1 MEVISDTIENGEI
14 ENVHLVP
21 IGDFKGS
28 DKDGNP
34 IDEHITKESLDQI
47 AEKLNSGDEVL
58 CDIDHQSCK
67 PGVDRDSKAAGWF
80 HKFVV
85 DPVKGL
91 FANLKLTKK
100 GREIVENREYRYT
113 SPVFTI
119 DDNGNPNDIHSVAL
133 TNVPAFKGHI
143 SPILN
148 SEPNSNEKESMKME
162 ITKEELIELI
172 KNTVNEMNV
181 KKEINEGI
189 RDIKRDIQDEVVE
202 NSCGEKKEELVEN
215 ACNEKQEEIVEVKN
229 EETAPAPE
237 TKMNETE
244 EKKAETEEKKDE
256 VIKIE
261 SLNSAPAPSISQE
274 PEWKNLHGKA
284 FFDWYAKH
292 PNGI

>member
-34 IDEHITKESLDQI
+34 IDEHITKDSLEQI

-91 FANLKLTKK
+91 FASLKLTKK

-113 SPVFTI
+113 SPVFTL
-119 DDNGNPNDIHSVAL
+119 DENGNPNDIHSVAL

-148 SEPNSNEKESMKME
+148 SEPNSNEKESIKME
-162 ITKEELIELI
+162 ITKEELIDLI

-181 KKEINEGI
+181 KKEINEEI
-189 RDIKRDIQDEVVE
+189 RDIQDEIVNNSCGEKKEEVVE
-202 NSCGEKKEELVEN
+202 NSCGEK
-215 ACNEKQEEIVEVKN
+215 QEEVKN
-229 EETAPAPE
+229 EETVPAEE
-237 TKMNETE
+237 TKVNEPEDKKDETE
-244 EKKAETEEKKDE
+244 ENKDE

-261 SLNSAPAPSISQE
+261 SLNSAPTPSISQE

>member
-1 MEVISDTIENGEI
+1 MEVISDTIDNGEI

-21 IGDFKGS
+21 IGDYKGS

-91 FANLKLTKK
+91 FASLKLTKK

-113 SPVFTI
+113 SPVFTL
-119 DDNGNPNDIHSVAL
+119 DENGNPNDIHSVAL

-148 SEPNSNEKESMKME
+148 SEPNSNEKEPIKME
-162 ITKEELIELI
+162 ITKEDLIELI

-181 KKEINEGI
+181 KKEINEEI
-189 RDIKRDIQDEVVE
+189 RDIQEEIVE
-202 NSCGEKKEELVEN
+202 NSCDK
-215 ACNEKQEEIVEVKN
+215 KQEEIVEVKN
-229 EETAPAPE
+229 EETVPE
-237 TKMNETE
+237 TKEEVKEEVKVEDEPKE
-244 EKKAETEEKKDE
+244 EKE

-261 SLNSAPAPSISQE
+261 TLNSAPIPTVNAE

>member
-91 FANLKLTKK
+91 FASLKLTKK

-113 SPVFTI
+113 SPVFTL
-119 DDNGNPNDIHSVAL
+119 DENGNPNDIHSVAL

-148 SEPNSNEKESMKME
+148 SEPNSNEKESIKMD

-181 KKEINEGI
+181 KKEINEEI
-189 RDIKRDIQDEVVE
+189 RDIQEEIVE
-202 NSCGEKKEELVEN
+202 NSCGEKKEEVAEN
-215 ACNEKQEEIVEVKN
+215 SCDKKQEEIVEVKN
-229 EETAPAPE
+229 EETVPE
-237 TKMNETE
+237 TKE
-244 EKKAETEEKKDE
+244 EKKEEEVKVEDKDEPKKEKE

-261 SLNSAPAPSISQE
+261 TLNSAPIPTVNAE

>member
-1 MEVISDTIENGEI
+1 MEIISDTIENGEI

-28 DKDGNP
+28 DKEGNP
-34 IDEHITKESLDQI
+34 IDEHITKESLEQI

-67 PGVDRDSKAAGWF
+67 PGVERDSKAAGWF

-113 SPVFTI
+113 SPVFTL
-119 DDNGNPNDIHSVAL
+119 DENGNPNDIHSVAL

-143 SPILN
+143 SPIIN
-148 SEPNSNEKESMKME
+148 SEPTETDKEENLNKEIINME
-162 ITKEELIELI
+162 ITKEDLIELI
-172 KNTVNEMNV
+172 KNTVNEMNI
-181 KKEINEGI
+181 KKEINEEI
-189 RDIKRDIQDEVVE
+189 RDIQEEVVE
-202 NSCGEKKEELVEN
+202 NSCDK
-215 ACNEKQEEIVEVKN
+215 KQEEVKN
-229 EETAPAPE
+229 EETVPE
-237 TKMNETE
+237 TKEEVKEVKEEVKVEDKDEPKE
-244 EKKAETEEKKDE
+244 EKE

-261 SLNSAPAPSISQE
+261 SLNSAPIPTVNAE
-274 PEWKNLHGKA
+274 PEWKKLHGKE
-284 FFDWYAKH
+284 FFDWCAKH
-292 PNGI
+292 QNGI

>member
-34 IDEHITKESLDQI
+34 IDEHITKESLEQI

-91 FANLKLTKK
+91 FASLKLTKK

-113 SPVFTI
+113 SPVFTL
-119 DDNGNPNDIHSVAL
+119 DENGNPNDIHSVAL

-148 SEPNSNEKESMKME
+148 SEPNSNEKESIKME
-162 ITKEELIELI
+162 ITKEELIDLI

-181 KKEINEGI
+181 KKEINEEI
-189 RDIKRDIQDEVVE
+189 REIQDEVVE
-202 NSCGEKKEELVEN
+202 NSCGEKKEEVAEN
-215 ACNEKQEEIVEVKN
+215 SCVEKQEEVKN
-229 EETAPAPE
+229 EETVPAEE
-237 TKMNETE
+237 TKVNETE
-244 EKKAETEEKKDE
+244 EKKDDTEEKKDE

-261 SLNSAPAPSISQE
+261 SLNSAPAPTISQE
-274 PEWKNLHGKA
+274 PEWKSLHGKA

>member
-28 DKDGNP
+28 DKEGNP
-34 IDEHITKESLDQI
+34 IDEHITKESLEQI

-113 SPVFTI
+113 SPVFTL
-119 DDNGNPNDIHSVAL
+119 DENGNPNDIHSVAL
-133 TNVPAFKGHI
+133 TNVPAFKGYI

-148 SEPNSNEKESMKME
+148 SEPTEMEKEEENLNKEIINME
-162 ITKEELIELI
+162 ITKEDLIELI
-172 KNTVNEMNV
+172 KNTVNEMNI
-181 KKEINEGI
+181 KKEINEEI
-189 RDIKRDIQDEVVE
+189 R
-202 NSCGEKKEELVEN
+202 EELVEN
-215 ACNEKQEEIVEVKN
+215 SCDKKQEEIVEVKN
-229 EETAPAPE
+229 EETVPE
-237 TKMNETE
+237 TKEEVKEEVKVEDKDEPKE
-244 EKKAETEEKKDE
+244 EKE

-261 SLNSAPAPSISQE
+261 SLNSAPTPSMTQE
-274 PEWKNLHGKA
+274 PEWKNLHGKE
-284 FFDWYAKH
+284 FFDWYKSH
-292 PNGI
+292 QNCI

>member
-34 IDEHITKESLDQI
+34 IDEHITKESLEQI

-91 FANLKLTKK
+91 FASLKLTKK

-113 SPVFTI
+113 SPVFTL
-119 DDNGNPNDIHSVAL
+119 DENGNPNDIHSVAL

-162 ITKEELIELI
+162 ITKEELIDLI

-181 KKEINEGI
+181 KKEINEEI
-189 RDIKRDIQDEVVE
+189 REIQDEIVE
-202 NSCGEKKEELVEN
+202 NSCV
-215 ACNEKQEEIVEVKN
+215 EKQEEVKN
-229 EETAPAPE
+229 EETVPAEE
-237 TKMNETE
+237 TKVNETE
-244 EKKAETEEKKDE
+244 EKKDDTEEKKDE

-261 SLNSAPAPSISQE
+261 SLNSAPAPTISQE

>member
-113 SPVFTI
+113 SPVFTL
-119 DDNGNPNDIHSVAL
+119 DENGNPNDIHSVAL

-181 KKEINEGI
+181 KKEINEEI
-189 RDIKRDIQDEVVE
+189 RDIQEEVVE
-202 NSCGEKKEELVEN
+202 NSCGEKKEEVVEN
-215 ACNEKQEEIVEVKN
+215 SCVEKQEEVKN
-229 EETAPAPE
+229 EETIPE
-237 TKMNETE
+237 TKEEVKEEVKVEDEPKE
-244 EKKAETEEKKDE
+244 EKE

-261 SLNSAPAPSISQE
+261 TLNSAPIPTVNAE

-284 FFDWYAKH
+284 FFDWCVKH

>member
-1 MEVISDTIENGEI
+1 MEIISDTIDNGEI

-47 AEKLNSGDEVL
+47 AEKLNSGDDVL

-67 PGVDRDSKAAGWF
+67 PGVERDSKAAGWF

-91 FANLKLTKK
+91 FASLKLTKK

-113 SPVFTI
+113 SPVFTL
-119 DDNGNPNDIHSVAL
+119 DENGNPNDIHSVAL

-148 SEPNSNEKESMKME
+148 SEPNSNEKESIKME
-162 ITKEELIELI
+162 ITKEELIDLI

-181 KKEINEGI
+181 KKEINEEI
-189 RDIKRDIQDEVVE
+189 REIQDEIVE
-202 NSCGEKKEELVEN
+202 NSCGEKKEEVAEN
-215 ACNEKQEEIVEVKN
+215 SCVEKQEEVKN
-229 EETAPAPE
+229 EETVPAPAEE
-237 TKMNETE
+237 TKVNETE
-244 EKKAETEEKKDE
+244 EKKDDTEEKKDE

-261 SLNSAPAPSISQE
+261 SLNSAPAPTISQE

>member
-1 MEVISDTIENGEI
+1 MEIISDTIDNGEI

-47 AEKLNSGDEVL
+47 AEKLNSGDDVL

-67 PGVDRDSKAAGWF
+67 PGVERDSKAAGWF

-91 FANLKLTKK
+91 FASLKLTKK

-113 SPVFTI
+113 SPVFTL
-119 DDNGNPNDIHSVAL
+119 DENGNPNDIHSVAL

-143 SPILN
+143 SPIIN
-148 SEPNSNEKESMKME
+148 SEPTEINKEENLNKEIINME
-162 ITKEELIELI
+162 ITKEDLIELI
-172 KNTVNEMNV
+172 KNTVNEMNI
-181 KKEINEGI
+181 KKEINEEI
-189 RDIKRDIQDEVVE
+189 REEVVG
-202 NSCGEKKEELVEN
+202 NSCDK
-215 ACNEKQEEIVEVKN
+215 KQEEIVEVKN
-229 EETAPAPE
+229 EETVPE
-237 TKMNETE
+237 TKEEVKEEVKVEDKDEPKE
-244 EKKAETEEKKDE
+244 EKE

-261 SLNSAPAPSISQE
+261 SLNSAPIPTVNAE
-274 PEWKNLHGKA
+274 PEWKKLHGKE
-284 FFDWYAKH
+284 FFDWYKSH
-292 PNGI
+292 QNCI

>member
-113 SPVFTI
+113 SPVFTL
-119 DDNGNPNDIHSVAL
+119 DENGNPNDIHSVAL

-162 ITKEELIELI
+162 ITKEDLIELI

-181 KKEINEGI
+181 KKEINEEI
-189 RDIKRDIQDEVVE
+189 RDIQEEIVE
-202 NSCGEKKEELVEN
+202 NSCDK
-215 ACNEKQEEIVEVKN
+215 KQEEIVEVKN
-229 EETAPAPE
+229 EETVPE
-237 TKMNETE
+237 TKEEVKEEVKVEDEPKE
-244 EKKAETEEKKDE
+244 EKE

-261 SLNSAPAPSISQE
+261 TLNSAPIPTVNAE

>member
-34 IDEHITKESLDQI
+34 IDEHITKESLEQI

-67 PGVDRDSKAAGWF
+67 PGVDRDSKAAGWL

-113 SPVFTI
+113 SPVFTL
-119 DDNGNPNDIHSVAL
+119 DENGNPNDIHSVAL

-143 SPILN
+143 LPILN
-148 SEPNSNEKESMKME
+148 SEPNSNEKESIKME
-162 ITKEELIELI
+162 ITKEELIDLI
-172 KNTVNEMNV
+172 KRTVNEMNV
-181 KKEINEGI
+181 KKEINEEI
-189 RDIKRDIQDEVVE
+189 RDIQEEIVE
-202 NSCGEKKEELVEN
+202 NSCGEKKEEVAEN
-215 ACNEKQEEIVEVKN
+215 SCVEKQEEVKN
-229 EETAPAPE
+229 EETAPVTE

-244 EKKAETEEKKDE
+244 EKKDETEEKKDE

-261 SLNSAPAPSISQE
+261 SLNSAPTPSISQE
-274 PEWKNLHGKA
+274 PEWKNLHGKE
-284 FFDWYAKH
+284 FFAWYAKH

>member
-1 MEVISDTIENGEI
+1 MEIISDTIDNGEI

-47 AEKLNSGDEVL
+47 AEKLNSGDDVL

-67 PGVDRDSKAAGWF
+67 PGVERDSKAAGWF

-91 FANLKLTKK
+91 FASLKLTKK

-113 SPVFTI
+113 SPVFTL
-119 DDNGNPNDIHSVAL
+119 DENGNPNDIHSIAL

-143 SPILN
+143 SPIIN
-148 SEPNSNEKESMKME
+148 SEPTEINKEENLNKEIINME
-162 ITKEELIELI
+162 ITKEDLIELI
-172 KNTVNEMNV
+172 KNTVNEMNI
-181 KKEINEGI
+181 KKEINEEI
-189 RDIKRDIQDEVVE
+189 REEIVG
-202 NSCGEKKEELVEN
+202 NSCDK
-215 ACNEKQEEIVEVKN
+215 KQEEIVEVKN
-229 EETAPAPE
+229 EETVPE
-237 TKMNETE
+237 TKE
-244 EKKAETEEKKDE
+244 EVKEEVKVEDKDEPKDEKE

-261 SLNSAPAPSISQE
+261 SLNSAPTPSMTQE
-274 PEWKNLHGKA
+274 PEWKKLHGKA
-284 FFDWYAKH
+284 FFDWCTKH
-292 PNGI
+292 QNCI

>member
-1 MEVISDTIENGEI
+1 MEIISDTIDNGEI

-47 AEKLNSGDEVL
+47 AEKLNSGDDVL

-67 PGVDRDSKAAGWF
+67 PGVERDSKAAGWF

-91 FANLKLTKK
+91 FASLKLTKK

-113 SPVFTI
+113 SPVFTL
-119 DDNGNPNDIHSVAL
+119 DENGNPNDIHSIAL

-143 SPILN
+143 SPIIN
-148 SEPNSNEKESMKME
+148 SEPTEINKEENLNKEIINME
-162 ITKEELIELI
+162 ITKEDLIELI
-172 KNTVNEMNV
+172 KNTVNEMNI
-181 KKEINEGI
+181 KKEINEEI
-189 RDIKRDIQDEVVE
+189 REEIVG
-202 NSCGEKKEELVEN
+202 NSCDK
-215 ACNEKQEEIVEVKN
+215 KQEEIVENSCDKKQEEVKN
-229 EETAPAPE
+229 EETVPE
-237 TKMNETE
+237 TKE
-244 EKKAETEEKKDE
+244 EVKEEVKVEDKDDPKDEKE

-261 SLNSAPAPSISQE
+261 SLNSAPTPSMTQE
-274 PEWKNLHGKA
+274 PEWKNLHGKE
-284 FFDWYAKH
+284 FFDWYKSH
-292 PNGI
+292 QNCI

>member
-47 AEKLNSGDEVL
+47 AEKLNSGDDVL

-67 PGVDRDSKAAGWF
+67 PGVERDSKAAGWF

-91 FANLKLTKK
+91 FASLKLTKK

-113 SPVFTI
+113 SPVFTL
-119 DDNGNPNDIHSVAL
+119 DENGNPNDIHSIAL

-143 SPILN
+143 SPIIN
-148 SEPNSNEKESMKME
+148 SEPTEIEKENLNKEIINME
-162 ITKEELIELI
+162 ITKEDLIELI
-172 KNTVNEMNV
+172 KNTVNEMNI
-181 KKEINEGI
+181 KKEINEEI
-189 RDIKRDIQDEVVE
+189 R
-202 NSCGEKKEELVEN
+202 EELVGN
-215 ACNEKQEEIVEVKN
+215 SCDKKQEEIVEVKN
-229 EETAPAPE
+229 EETVPE
-237 TKMNETE
+237 TKE
-244 EKKAETEEKKDE
+244 EKKEEEVKVEDKDDPKEEKE

-261 SLNSAPAPSISQE
+261 TLNSAPIPTVNAE
-274 PEWKNLHGKA
+274 PEWKKLHGKE
-284 FFDWYAKH
+284 FFDWYKSH
-292 PNGI
+292 QNCI

>member
-67 PGVDRDSKAAGWF
+67 TGVDRDSKAAGWF

-113 SPVFTI
+113 SPVFTL
-119 DDNGNPNDIHSVAL
+119 DENGNPNDIHSVAL

-148 SEPNSNEKESMKME
+148 SEPNSNEKESIKME

-202 NSCGEKKEELVEN
+202 NSCV
-215 ACNEKQEEIVEVKN
+215 EKQEEVKN
-229 EETAPAPE
+229 EETAPAKE
-237 TKMNETE
+237 TKANEPE
-244 EKKAETEEKKDE
+244 DKKDETEEKKDE

-261 SLNSAPAPSISQE
+261 SLNSAPVPSIAQE

-292 PNGI
+292 PKGI

>member
-1 MEVISDTIENGEI
+1 MEVVSDTIENGEI

-34 IDEHITKESLDQI
+34 IDEHITKESLEQI

-67 PGVDRDSKAAGWF
+67 PGVDRDSKAAGWL

-91 FANLKLTKK
+91 FANLKLTRK

-113 SPVFTI
+113 SPVFTL
-119 DDNGNPNDIHSVAL
+119 DENGNPNDIHSVAL

-148 SEPNSNEKESMKME
+148 SEPISNQEPISNEKESMKME
-162 ITKEELIELI
+162 ITKEELIDLI
-172 KNTVNEMNV
+172 KRTVNEMNIR
-181 KKEINEGI
+181 KEINEEI
-189 RDIKRDIQDEVVE
+189 R
-202 NSCGEKKEELVEN
+202 EELVEN
-215 ACNEKQEEIVEVKN
+215 SCNKKQEETVEVKN
-229 EETAPAPE
+229 EETAPE
-237 TKMNETE
+237 TKEEVKEEAKVEPKDEPKE
-244 EKKAETEEKKDE
+244 EKE

-261 SLNSAPAPSISQE
+261 SLNSAPAPSVSEE
-274 PEWKNLHGKA
+274 PEWKKLHGKA

>member
-1 MEVISDTIENGEI
+1 MEIISDTIDNGEI

-47 AEKLNSGDEVL
+47 AEKLNSGDDVL

-67 PGVDRDSKAAGWF
+67 PGVERDSKAAGWF

-91 FANLKLTKK
+91 FASLKLTKK

-113 SPVFTI
+113 SPVFTL
-119 DDNGNPNDIHSVAL
+119 DENGNPNDIHSVAL

-143 SPILN
+143 SPIIN
-148 SEPNSNEKESMKME
+148 SEPTEINKEENLNKEIINME
-162 ITKEELIELI
+162 ITKEDLIELI
-172 KNTVNEMNV
+172 KNTVNEMNI
-181 KKEINEGI
+181 KKEINEEI
-189 RDIKRDIQDEVVE
+189 RDIQEEVVE
-202 NSCGEKKEELVEN
+202 NSCDK
-215 ACNEKQEEIVEVKN
+215 KQEEVKN
-229 EETAPAPE
+229 EETVPE
-237 TKMNETE
+237 KKE
-244 EKKAETEEKKDE
+244 EKKEEDKVEDKDEPKDEKE

-261 SLNSAPAPSISQE
+261 TLNSAPTPSMTQE
-274 PEWKNLHGKA
+274 PEWKKLHGKE
-284 FFDWYAKH
+284 FFDWYKSH
-292 PNGI
+292 QNCI

>member
-1 MEVISDTIENGEI
+1 MEIISDTIDNGVI

-47 AEKLNSGDEVL
+47 AEKLNSGDDVL

-67 PGVDRDSKAAGWF
+67 PGVERDSKAAGWF

-91 FANLKLTKK
+91 FASLKLTKK

-113 SPVFTI
+113 SPVFTL
-119 DDNGNPNDIHSVAL
+119 DENGHPNDIHSVAL

-148 SEPNSNEKESMKME
+148 SESSEINKEENLNKEIINME
-162 ITKEELIELI
+162 ITKEDLIELI
-172 KNTVNEMNV
+172 KNTVNEMNI
-181 KKEINEGI
+181 KKEINEEI
-189 RDIKRDIQDEVVE
+189 R
-202 NSCGEKKEELVEN
+202 EELVGN
-215 ACNEKQEEIVEVKN
+215 SCDKKQEEIVEVKN
-229 EETAPAPE
+229 EETVPE
-237 TKMNETE
+237 TKEEVKEEVKVEDKDEPKE
-244 EKKAETEEKKDE
+244 EKE

-261 SLNSAPAPSISQE
+261 TLNSAPIPTVNAE

-284 FFDWYAKH
+284 FFDWCSKH
-292 PNGI
+292 QNCI

>member
-113 SPVFTI
+113 SPVFTL
-119 DDNGNPNDIHSVAL
+119 DENGNPNDIHSVAL

-181 KKEINEGI
+181 KREINEEI
-189 RDIKRDIQDEVVE
+189 RDIQEEIVE
-202 NSCGEKKEELVEN
+202 NSCV
-215 ACNEKQEEIVEVKN
+215 EKQEEVKN
-229 EETAPAPE
+229 EETVPE
-237 TKMNETE
+237 TKE
-244 EKKAETEEKKDE
+244 EKKEEDVKVEDKDEPKEEKE

>member
-1 MEVISDTIENGEI
+1 MEIISDTIENGEI

-28 DKDGNP
+28 DKDGNA

-67 PGVDRDSKAAGWF
+67 PGINRDSKAAGWF

-91 FANLKLTKK
+91 FASLKLTKK

-113 SPVFTI
+113 SPVFI
-119 DDNGNPNDIHSVAL
+119 LDENGNPNDIHSIAL

-148 SEPNSNEKESMKME
+148 SEPTEINKEENLNKEIINME
-162 ITKEELIELI
+162 ITKEDLIELI

-189 RDIKRDIQDEVVE
+189 RDIKRDIQDEVVQ
-202 NSCGEKKEELVEN
+202 NSCDK
-215 ACNEKQEEIVEVKN
+215 KQEEIVEVKN
-229 EETAPAPE
+229 EETVPE
-237 TKMNETE
+237 TKEEEVKVEDKDDLKE
-244 EKKAETEEKKDE
+244 EKE

-261 SLNSAPAPSISQE
+261 SLNSAPIPTVNEE
-274 PEWKNLHGKA
+274 PEWKKLHGKA
-284 FFDWYAKH
+284 FFDWYKSH
-292 PNGI
+292 QNGI

>member
-1 MEVISDTIENGEI
+1 MEIISDTIDNGEI

-47 AEKLNSGDEVL
+47 AEKLNSGDDVL

-67 PGVDRDSKAAGWF
+67 PGVERDSKAAGWF

-91 FANLKLTKK
+91 FASLKLTKK

-113 SPVFTI
+113 SPVFTL
-119 DDNGNPNDIHSVAL
+119 DENGNPNDIHSIAL

-143 SPILN
+143 SPIIN
-148 SEPNSNEKESMKME
+148 SEPTEINKEENLNKEIINME
-162 ITKEELIELI
+162 ITKEDLIELI
-172 KNTVNEMNV
+172 KNTVNEMNI
-181 KKEINEGI
+181 KKEINEEI
-189 RDIKRDIQDEVVE
+189 R
-202 NSCGEKKEELVEN
+202 EELVGN
-215 ACNEKQEEIVEVKN
+215 SCDKKQEEIVEVKN
-229 EETAPAPE
+229 EETVPE
-237 TKMNETE
+237 TKE
-244 EKKAETEEKKDE
+244 EVKEEVKVEDKDKDEPKDEKE

-261 SLNSAPAPSISQE
+261 SLNSAPTPSMTQE
-274 PEWKNLHGKA
+274 PEWKKLHGKE
-284 FFDWYAKH
+284 FFDWCSKH
-292 PNGI
+292 QNCI

>member
-1 MEVISDTIENGEI
+1 MEIISDTIDNGEI

-47 AEKLNSGDEVL
+47 AEKLNSGDDVL

-67 PGVDRDSKAAGWF
+67 PGVERDSKAAGWF

-91 FANLKLTKK
+91 FASLKLTKK

-113 SPVFTI
+113 SPVFTL
-119 DDNGNPNDIHSVAL
+119 DENGNPNDIHSVAL

-143 SPILN
+143 SPIIN
-148 SEPNSNEKESMKME
+148 SEPTEINKEENLNKEIINME
-162 ITKEELIELI
+162 ITKEDLIELI

-181 KKEINEGI
+181 KKEINEEI
-189 RDIKRDIQDEVVE
+189 RDIQDEIVE
-202 NSCGEKKEELVEN
+202 NSCDK
-215 ACNEKQEEIVEVKN
+215 KQEEIVEVKN
-229 EETAPAPE
+229 EETVPE
-237 TKMNETE
+237 TKE
-244 EKKAETEEKKDE
+244 EKKEEEVKVEDKDEPKEEKE

-261 SLNSAPAPSISQE
+261 SLNSAPIPTISQE
-274 PEWKNLHGKA
+274 PEWKSLHGKA
-284 FFDWYAKH
+284 FFDWYKSH
-292 PNGI
+292 QNCI

>member
-34 IDEHITKESLDQI
+34 IDEHITKESLEQI

-91 FANLKLTKK
+91 FASLKLTKK

-113 SPVFTI
+113 SPVFTL
-119 DDNGNPNDIHSVAL
+119 DENGNPNDIHSIAL
-133 TNVPAFKGHI
+133 TNVPAFKGYI
-143 SPILN
+143 SPIIN
-148 SEPNSNEKESMKME
+148 SEPTEINKEENLNKEIINME
-162 ITKEELIELI
+162 ITKEDLIELI
-172 KNTVNEMNV
+172 KNTVNEMNI
-181 KKEINEGI
+181 KKEINEEI
-189 RDIKRDIQDEVVE
+189 R
-202 NSCGEKKEELVEN
+202 EELVEN
-215 ACNEKQEEIVEVKN
+215 SCDKKQEEVKN
-229 EETAPAPE
+229 EETVPE
-237 TKMNETE
+237 TKE
-244 EKKAETEEKKDE
+244 EVKEEVKVEDKDDPKDEKE

-261 SLNSAPAPSISQE
+261 TLNSAPIPTVNAE
-274 PEWKNLHGKA
+274 PEWKNLHGKE
-284 FFDWYAKH
+284 FFDWYKSH
-292 PNGI
+292 QNCI

>member
-1 MEVISDTIENGEI
+1 MEIISNTIDNGEI

-47 AEKLNSGDEVL
+47 AEKLNSGDDVL

-67 PGVDRDSKAAGWF
+67 PGVERDSKAAGWF

-91 FANLKLTKK
+91 FASLKLTKK

-113 SPVFTI
+113 SPVFTL
-119 DDNGNPNDIHSVAL
+119 DENGNPNDIHSVAL

-143 SPILN
+143 SPIIN
-148 SEPNSNEKESMKME
+148 SEPTEINKEENLNKEIINME
-162 ITKEELIELI
+162 ITKEDLIELI
-172 KNTVNEMNV
+172 KNTVNEMNI
-181 KKEINEGI
+181 KKEINEEI
-189 RDIKRDIQDEVVE
+189 REEVVE
-202 NSCGEKKEELVEN
+202 NSCDK
-215 ACNEKQEEIVEVKN
+215 KQEEVKN
-229 EETAPAPE
+229 EETVPE
-237 TKMNETE
+237 TKE
-244 EKKAETEEKKDE
+244 EVKEEVKVEDKDDPKDEKE

-261 SLNSAPAPSISQE
+261 TLNSAPTPSMTQE
-274 PEWKNLHGKA
+274 PEWKKLHGKD
-284 FFDWYAKH
+284 FFDWCSKH
-292 PNGI
+292 QNCI

>member
-1 MEVISDTIENGEI
+1 MEIISDTIDNGEI

-47 AEKLNSGDEVL
+47 AEMLNSGDDVL

-67 PGVDRDSKAAGWF
+67 PGVERDSKAAGWF

-91 FANLKLTKK
+91 FASLKLTKK

-113 SPVFTI
+113 SPVFTL
-119 DDNGNPNDIHSVAL
+119 DENGNPNDIHSIAL

-143 SPILN
+143 SPIIN
-148 SEPNSNEKESMKME
+148 SEPTEINKEENLNKEIINME
-162 ITKEELIELI
+162 ITKEDLIELI
-172 KNTVNEMNV
+172 KNTVNEMNI
-181 KKEINEGI
+181 KKEINEEI
-189 RDIKRDIQDEVVE
+189 R
-202 NSCGEKKEELVEN
+202 EELVGN
-215 ACNEKQEEIVEVKN
+215 SCDKKQEEIVEVKN
-229 EETAPAPE
+229 EETVPE
-237 TKMNETE
+237 TKE
-244 EKKAETEEKKDE
+244 EKKEEEVKVEDKDDPKDEKE

-261 SLNSAPAPSISQE
+261 TLNSAPTPSMTQE
-274 PEWKNLHGKA
+274 PEWKKLHGKD
-284 FFDWYAKH
+284 FFDWCAKH
-292 PNGI
+292 QNCI

>member
-1 MEVISDTIENGEI
+1 MEIISDTIDNGEI

-47 AEKLNSGDEVL
+47 AEKLNSGDDVL

-67 PGVDRDSKAAGWF
+67 PGVERDSKAAGWF

-91 FANLKLTKK
+91 FASLKLTKK

-113 SPVFTI
+113 SPVFTL
-119 DDNGNPNDIHSVAL
+119 DENGNPNDIHSVAL

-148 SEPNSNEKESMKME
+148 SEPNSNEKESIKME
-162 ITKEELIELI
+162 ITKEELIDLI

-181 KKEINEGI
+181 KKEINEEI
-189 RDIKRDIQDEVVE
+189 REIQDEIVE
-202 NSCGEKKEELVEN
+202 NSCGEKKEEVVEN
-215 ACNEKQEEIVEVKN
+215 SCVEKQEEVKN
-229 EETAPAPE
+229 EETVPAPAEE
-237 TKMNETE
+237 TKVNETE
-244 EKKAETEEKKDE
+244 DEKDKKDE

-261 SLNSAPAPSISQE
+261 SLNSAPAPTISQE
-274 PEWKNLHGKA
+274 PEWKSLHGKA

>member
-1 MEVISDTIENGEI
+1 MEIISDTIDNGEI

-21 IGDFKGS
+21 IGDYKGS

-67 PGVDRDSKAAGWF
+67 PGVERDSKAAGWF

-91 FANLKLTKK
+91 FASLKLTKK

-113 SPVFTI
+113 SPVFTL
-119 DDNGNPNDIHSVAL
+119 DENGNPNDIHSVAL
-133 TNVPAFKGHI
+133 TNVPAFKGYI
-143 SPILN
+143 SPIIN
-148 SEPNSNEKESMKME
+148 SEPTEINKEENLNKEIINME
-162 ITKEELIELI
+162 ITKEDLIELI
-172 KNTVNEMNV
+172 KNTVNEMNI
-181 KKEINEGI
+181 KKEINEEI
-189 RDIKRDIQDEVVE
+189 R
-202 NSCGEKKEELVEN
+202 EELVEN
-215 ACNEKQEEIVEVKN
+215 SCDKKQEEIVEVKN
-229 EETAPAPE
+229 EETVPE
-237 TKMNETE
+237 TKEEVKEEVKVEDKDEPKE
-244 EKKAETEEKKDE
+244 EKE

-261 SLNSAPAPSISQE
+261 SLNSAPTPSMTQE

-284 FFDWYAKH
+284 FFDWYKSH
-292 PNGI
+292 QNCI

>member
-34 IDEHITKESLDQI
+34 IDEHITKESLEQI

-80 HKFVV
+80 HKFIV

-113 SPVFTI
+113 SPVFTL
-119 DDNGNPNDIHSVAL
+119 DENGNPNDIHSVAL

-148 SEPNSNEKESMKME
+148 SEPNSNEKESIKME
-162 ITKEELIELI
+162 ITKEELIDLI
-172 KNTVNEMNV
+172 KRTVNEMNV
-181 KKEINEGI
+181 KKEINEEI
-189 RDIKRDIQDEVVE
+189 RDIQEEIVE
-202 NSCGEKKEELVEN
+202 NSCGEKKEEVVEN
-215 ACNEKQEEIVEVKN
+215 SCVEKQEEVKN
-229 EETAPAPE
+229 EETVPE
-237 TKMNETE
+237 TKEEVKEEVKVEDEPKE
-244 EKKAETEEKKDE
+244 EKE

-261 SLNSAPAPSISQE
+261 TLNSAPIPTISQE
-274 PEWKNLHGKA
+274 PEWKSLHGKA

>member
-34 IDEHITKESLDQI
+34 IDEHITKESLEQI

-91 FANLKLTKK
+91 FASLKLTKK

-113 SPVFTI
+113 SPVFTL
-119 DDNGNPNDIHSVAL
+119 DENGNPNDIHSVAL

-148 SEPNSNEKESMKME
+148 SEPNSNEKESIKME
-162 ITKEELIELI
+162 ITKEELIDLI
-172 KNTVNEMNV
+172 KNTVNEMNI
-181 KKEINEGI
+181 KKEINEEI
-189 RDIKRDIQDEVVE
+189 REIQDEIVE
-202 NSCGEKKEELVEN
+202 NSCGEKKEEVVEN
-215 ACNEKQEEIVEVKN
+215 SCVEKQEEVKN
-229 EETAPAPE
+229 EETVPAEE
-237 TKMNETE
+237 TKVNETE
-244 EKKAETEEKKDE
+244 EKKDDTEEKKDE

-261 SLNSAPAPSISQE
+261 SLNSAPAPTISQE

>member
-1 MEVISDTIENGEI
+1 MEIISNTIDNGEI

-47 AEKLNSGDEVL
+47 AEKLNSGDDVL

-67 PGVDRDSKAAGWF
+67 PGVERDSKAAGWF

-91 FANLKLTKK
+91 FASLKLTKK

-113 SPVFTI
+113 SPVFTL
-119 DDNGNPNDIHSVAL
+119 DENGNPNDIHSIAL

-143 SPILN
+143 SPIIN
-148 SEPNSNEKESMKME
+148 SEPTEINKEENLNKEIINME
-162 ITKEELIELI
+162 ITKEDLIELI
-172 KNTVNEMNV
+172 KNTVNEMNI
-181 KKEINEGI
+181 KKEINEEI
-189 RDIKRDIQDEVVE
+189 REEVVE
-202 NSCGEKKEELVEN
+202 NSCDK
-215 ACNEKQEEIVEVKN
+215 KQEEVKN
-229 EETAPAPE
+229 EETVPE
-237 TKMNETE
+237 TKE
-244 EKKAETEEKKDE
+244 EVKEEVKVEDKDEPKDEKE

-261 SLNSAPAPSISQE
+261 SLNSAPTPSMTQ
-274 PEWKNLHGKA
+274 
-284 FFDWYAKH
+284 
-292 PNGI
+292 

>member
-1 MEVISDTIENGEI
+1 MEIISNTIDNGEI

-47 AEKLNSGDEVL
+47 AEKLNSGDDVL

-67 PGVDRDSKAAGWF
+67 PGVERDSKAAGWF

-91 FANLKLTKK
+91 FASLKLTKK

-113 SPVFTI
+113 SPVFTL
-119 DDNGNPNDIHSVAL
+119 DENGNPNDIHSIAL

-143 SPILN
+143 SPIIN
-148 SEPNSNEKESMKME
+148 SEPTEINKEENLNKEIINME
-162 ITKEELIELI
+162 ITKEDLIELI
-172 KNTVNEMNV
+172 KNTVNEMNI
-181 KKEINEGI
+181 KKEINEEI
-189 RDIKRDIQDEVVE
+189 RDIQEEVVG
-202 NSCGEKKEELVEN
+202 NSCDK
-215 ACNEKQEEIVEVKN
+215 KQEEVKN
-229 EETAPAPE
+229 EETVPE
-237 TKMNETE
+237 TKE
-244 EKKAETEEKKDE
+244 EKKEEEVKVEDKDDPKDEKE

-261 SLNSAPAPSISQE
+261 SLNSAPIPTVNEE
-274 PEWKNLHGKA
+274 PEWKNLHGKE
-284 FFDWYAKH
+284 FFDWYKSH
-292 PNGI
+292 QNCI

>member
-1 MEVISDTIENGEI
+1 MEIISDTIDNGEI

-47 AEKLNSGDEVL
+47 AEKLNSGDDVL

-67 PGVDRDSKAAGWF
+67 PGVERDSKAAGWF

-91 FANLKLTKK
+91 FASLKLTKK

-113 SPVFTI
+113 SPVFTL
-119 DDNGNPNDIHSVAL
+119 DENGNPNDIHSVAL

-143 SPILN
+143 SPIIN
-148 SEPNSNEKESMKME
+148 SEPTEINKEENLNKEIINME
-162 ITKEELIELI
+162 ITKEDLIELI
-172 KNTVNEMNV
+172 KNTVNEMNI
-181 KKEINEGI
+181 KKEINEEI
-189 RDIKRDIQDEVVE
+189 REEVVG
-202 NSCGEKKEELVEN
+202 NSCDK
-215 ACNEKQEEIVEVKN
+215 KQEEVKN
-229 EETAPAPE
+229 EETVPE
-237 TKMNETE
+237 TKE
-244 EKKAETEEKKDE
+244 EVKEEVKVEDKDDPKDEKE

-261 SLNSAPAPSISQE
+261 TLNSAPIPTVNAE
-274 PEWKNLHGKA
+274 PEWKKLHGKE
-284 FFDWYAKH
+284 FFDWYKSH
-292 PNGI
+292 QNCI

>member
-34 IDEHITKESLDQI
+34 IDEHITKESLEQI

-91 FANLKLTKK
+91 FASLKLTKK

-113 SPVFTI
+113 SPVFTL
-119 DDNGNPNDIHSVAL
+119 DENGNPNDIHSVAL

-148 SEPNSNEKESMKME
+148 SEPNSNEKESIKME
-162 ITKEELIELI
+162 ITKEELIDLI

-181 KKEINEGI
+181 KKEINEEI
-189 RDIKRDIQDEVVE
+189 REIQDEIVE
-202 NSCGEKKEELVEN
+202 NSCGEKKEEVAEN
-215 ACNEKQEEIVEVKN
+215 SCVEKQQEVKN
-229 EETAPAPE
+229 EETAPE
-237 TKMNETE
+237 TKEEVKEEVKVEDKDKPKE
-244 EKKAETEEKKDE
+244 EKE

-261 SLNSAPAPSISQE
+261 TLNSAPIPTVNAE

>member
-1 MEVISDTIENGEI
+1 MEIISDTIDNGEI

-47 AEKLNSGDEVL
+47 AEKLNSGDDVL

-67 PGVDRDSKAAGWF
+67 PGVERDSKAAGWF

-91 FANLKLTKK
+91 FASLKLTKK

-113 SPVFTI
+113 SPVFTL
-119 DDNGNPNDIHSVAL
+119 DENGNPNDIHSVAL

-148 SEPNSNEKESMKME
+148 SEPNSNEKESIKME
-162 ITKEELIELI
+162 ITKEELIDLI

-181 KKEINEGI
+181 KKEINEEI
-189 RDIKRDIQDEVVE
+189 RDIQDEIVE
-202 NSCGEKKEELVEN
+202 NSCGEKKEEVVEN
-215 ACNEKQEEIVEVKN
+215 SCVEKQEEVKN
-229 EETAPAPE
+229 EETAPAEE
-237 TKMNETE
+237 TKVNETE
-244 EKKAETEEKKDE
+244 EKKDDTEEKKDE

-261 SLNSAPAPSISQE
+261 SLNSAPAPTISQE